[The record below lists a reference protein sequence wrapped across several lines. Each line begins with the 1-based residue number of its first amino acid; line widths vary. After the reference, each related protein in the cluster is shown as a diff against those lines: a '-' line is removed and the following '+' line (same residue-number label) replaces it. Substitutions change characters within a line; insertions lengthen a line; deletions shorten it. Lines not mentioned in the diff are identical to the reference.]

1 MKALF
6 LLLAGL
12 TLFSPQGLANE
23 PLVLNS
29 PLTLEFNHLLKLV
42 RANLNGWTK
51 LNFEGQR
58 TLWTPHSFYTQKISD
73 PKQWISQIR
82 QLEFCQPDKVWKEF
96 PVMSVAN
103 DQIAEGFEQV
113 AANPSLNFTTQMM
126 YSETVIVG
134 GKARNVSYNYNQNG
148 PAVKIT
154 CSAANELGDVQTI
167 SQDFDIRNPKKFQVE
182 QKKNGKL
189 LQI

>member
-1 MKALF
+1 MKAIF

-12 TLFSPQGLANE
+12 TFFSPQGFADESLAFK
-23 PLVLNS
+23 S
-29 PLTLEFNHLLKLV
+29 PLTLDFNDILKLV

-51 LNFEGQR
+51 LNMEGQR

-73 PKQWISQIR
+73 PKRWISQIR
-82 QLEFCQPDKVWKEF
+82 QLGFCQPDKVWKEF

-103 DQIAEGFEQV
+103 DQIAGSFEQV
-113 AANPSLNFTTQMM
+113 AANPALNLNTQMM

-167 SQDFDIRNPKKFQVE
+167 SQNFDIRNPKNFQVE